1 MNPFE
6 KLMNDVFKN
15 KAFLEECKI
24 DGIRYACICSS
35 LPGGIV
41 YTEYG
46 QEGIANFSIQVKLPT
61 IKEIKKNSRVEF
73 RNRKYKVDSF
83 ETDSS
88 NTSIKLFLVAM
99 SKGI

>member
-1 MNPFE
+1 
-6 KLMNDVFKN
+6 
-15 KAFLEECKI
+15 
-24 DGIRYACICSS
+24 
-35 LPGGIV
+35 
-41 YTEYG
+41 
-46 QEGIANFSIQVKLPT
+46 LPT

-88 NTSIKLFLVAM
+88 NTSIKLFLVSV